1 MNEIFDFSDE
11 QLEFIIDRITHN
23 EPSKNVD
30 RKALFDKIDENMKKF
45 IKNNNPK
52 TFKKF
57 RENLNENQQK
67 VFYFI
72 VHSSS
77 IKIPNEF
84 YDEISNDL

>member
-11 QLEFIIDRITHN
+11 QLEFIIDRIIHN
-23 EPSKNVD
+23 EPSKNID
-30 RKALFDKIDENMKKF
+30 RKVLFDKIDENMKKF

-57 RENLNENQQK
+57 RENLNGNQQK
-67 VFYFI
+67 LFYFI

-77 IKIPNEF
+77 VKIPNEF
-84 YDEISNDL
+84 YDEINKE